1 MRSIGHPA
9 ISSLQLRAAMFCLA
23 ATAFALLPARASAQ
37 TRERVMEHCK
47 SPSLHG
53 IVYTNK
59 DFGFRVDLPASWKG
73 YRIEVKEWQ
82 GQCEGGDC
90 DSKTSPPPQKG
101 PIISIV
107 HPLSTKENPRQDIP
121 IMVFTLAQWKM
132 VNDEA
137 ISVTAAPIGPGELA
151 RNAKYV
157 FALPPRFD
165 YADEE
170 GDEEVQQIV
179 TCDFLSAF

>member
-1 MRSIGHPA
+1 MRSSGIARISRFESCVAALA
-9 ISSLQLRAAMFCLA
+9 IA
-23 ATAFALLPARASAQ
+23 ATAFVAFPRSSTAQ
-37 TRERVMEHCK
+37 TADQVEAHCK
-47 SPSLHG
+47 SPRLHG
-53 IVYTNK
+53 VVYTNK
-59 DFGFRVDLPASWKG
+59 EYGFRVDLPASWKG
-73 YRIEVKEWQ
+73 YRIEVKEWNA
-82 GQCEGGDC
+82 DC
-90 DSKTSPPPQKG
+90 DTCDPKTAPKPQKG

-132 VNDEA
+132 VSDET
-137 ISVTAAPIGPGELA
+137 IYVSAAPFGPGELA

-165 YADEE
+165 YADLE

-179 TCDFLSAF
+179 TCDFLSAL